1 MKLLVVRAPGA
12 PSALARSVDAALAA
26 FNDGLDIRLR
36 FLSIGIETRGVD
48 VTSAADAAE
57 IVGAALADGGA
68 DVVLLLGGGE
78 SAVATAATSRR
89 AGTPVVR
96 AGAGVRG
103 RGDADGADRA
113 ADRLA
118 EVLLPFD
125 AAGAEALRVEGLVPG
140 TEIGDPAGPSAGSRV
155 VAAVTAARR
164 GHPC

>member
-12 PSALARSVDAALAA
+12 HAALTRSVDAALAA
-26 FNDGLDIRLR
+26 FNAALDIRLR
-36 FLSIGIETRGVD
+36 FLSIGIETRSVD
-48 VTSAADAAE
+48 VTSAADAAD

-78 SAVATAATSRR
+78 SAVAAAATARR
-89 AGTPVVR
+89 AETPVVR

-125 AAGAEALRVEGLVPG
+125 AAGAKALRAEGLVPA
-140 TEIGDPAGPSAGSRV
+140 TEVGDPADPAAGSRV

-164 GHPC
+164 GYPC